1 VEHSV
6 AQFAGSSA
14 MEGRDLRVAFLPVPG
29 VAAVRRPVSGPSRP
43 SCRGRHLGDL
53 GILRV
58 GAELWLVGGRV
69 PLGHSM
75 TELAVSAGVVL
86 ALSLALVLRVSPGW
100 TAPEGPYKRK
110 LRARAADVRSV
121 ATISLTE
128 PVMWAMQRAWSTWNV
143 RQLTRAMA
151 GGRR

>member
-1 VEHSV
+1 
-6 AQFAGSSA
+6 
-14 MEGRDLRVAFLPVPG
+14 
-29 VAAVRRPVSGPSRP
+29 
-43 SCRGRHLGDL
+43 
-53 GILRV
+53 
-58 GAELWLVGGRV
+58 V

-100 TAPEGPYKRK
+100 TAPGGPYKRK